1 MNKVLFGFAAGLT
14 VGSLVTL
21 AIVDKKYRKI
31 ADEEIE
37 AVREYYKN
45 KHRIDSGLTV
55 DQSKLF
61 REVSDEDI
69 KLDVELPK
77 IPEEQYKKI
86 VDDLGYNDEEM
97 AELLNDPD
105 ISIEQNENGEVEIFL
120 DSEKESTMPYVIAP
134 EEFGEYDYDTK
145 EWTYYSDFVLVD
157 EEGEIVS
164 EPESIIGDA
173 LSHFGEYEDGAVHV
187 RNDGAECDYEIIKHN
202 KTFSEVYGSEN

>member
-105 ISIEQNENGEVEIFL
+105 ISIEQNENGEVEIFFK
-120 DSEKESTMPYVIAP
+120 S
-134 EEFGEYDYDTK
+134 
-145 EWTYYSDFVLVD
+145 
-157 EEGEIVS
+157 
-164 EPESIIGDA
+164 
-173 LSHFGEYEDGAVHV
+173 
-187 RNDGAECDYEIIKHN
+187 
-202 KTFSEVYGSEN
+202 